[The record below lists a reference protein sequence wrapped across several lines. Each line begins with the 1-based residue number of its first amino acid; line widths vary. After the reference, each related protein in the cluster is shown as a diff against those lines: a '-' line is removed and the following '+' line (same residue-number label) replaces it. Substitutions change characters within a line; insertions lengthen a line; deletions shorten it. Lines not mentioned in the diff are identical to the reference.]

1 MRRNVRLQE
10 LEQVAKVRDYE
21 RCFSLDHRTTNR
33 QGNLWSLYQ
42 NGQKDMILMNCHAA
56 CIYLPREI
64 FIPCETLSL
73 RELTMQ
79 VLLDLELYRILKD
92 DAVSGLPSVK

>member
-1 MRRNVRLQE
+1 MP
-10 LEQVAKVRDYE
+10 K
-21 RCFSLDHRTTNR
+21 
-33 QGNLWSLYQ
+33 
-42 NGQKDMILMNCHAA
+42 GQKDMILMNCHTA

-79 VLLDLELYRILKD
+79 VLLDLKLCRILKN
-92 DAVSGLPSVK
+92 DAISGLPSVR

>member
-1 MRRNVRLQE
+1 MS
-10 LEQVAKVRDYE
+10 K
-21 RCFSLDHRTTNR
+21 
-33 QGNLWSLYQ
+33 
-42 NGQKDMILMNCHAA
+42 GQTDMILMNCHAA

-79 VLLDLELYRILKD
+79 VLLDLELHRILKD
-92 DAVSGLPSVK
+92 DAVSGLPSVR

>member
-1 MRRNVRLQE
+1 MS
-10 LEQVAKVRDYE
+10 K
-21 RCFSLDHRTTNR
+21 S
-33 QGNLWSLYQ
+33 
-42 NGQKDMILMNCHAA
+42 QKDMILMNCHVA

-79 VLLDLELYRILKD
+79 VLLDLELYRILKN
-92 DAVSGLPSVK
+92 DAVSGLPSVR

>member
-1 MRRNVRLQE
+1 MS
-10 LEQVAKVRDYE
+10 K
-21 RCFSLDHRTTNR
+21 
-33 QGNLWSLYQ
+33 
-42 NGQKDMILMNCHAA
+42 GQKDMILMNCHAE
-56 CIYLPREI
+56 CVYLPREI

-92 DAVSGLPSVK
+92 DAVSGLPSVR

>member
-1 MRRNVRLQE
+1 MS
-10 LEQVAKVRDYE
+10 K
-21 RCFSLDHRTTNR
+21 
-33 QGNLWSLYQ
+33 
-42 NGQKDMILMNCHAA
+42 GQIDMILMNCHAA

-79 VLLDLELYRILKD
+79 VLLDLELYRILKN
-92 DAVSGLPSVK
+92 DAVSGLPSVS

>member
-1 MRRNVRLQE
+1 MS
-10 LEQVAKVRDYE
+10 K
-21 RCFSLDHRTTNR
+21 
-33 QGNLWSLYQ
+33 
-42 NGQKDMILMNCHAA
+42 GQKHMILMNCHAA

-79 VLLDLELYRILKD
+79 VLLDLELYRILKN
-92 DAVSGLPSVK
+92 DAVSGLPSVRENQAS

>member
-1 MRRNVRLQE
+1 MS
-10 LEQVAKVRDYE
+10 K
-21 RCFSLDHRTTNR
+21 
-33 QGNLWSLYQ
+33 
-42 NGQKDMILMNCHAA
+42 GQKDMILMNCHGA

-79 VLLDLELYRILKD
+79 VLLDLELYRILKN
-92 DAVSGLPSVK
+92 DAVSGLPSVR

>member
-1 MRRNVRLQE
+1 MS
-10 LEQVAKVRDYE
+10 K
-21 RCFSLDHRTTNR
+21 
-33 QGNLWSLYQ
+33 
-42 NGQKDMILMNCHAA
+42 GQKDMILMNCHAV

-79 VLLDLELYRILKD
+79 LLLDLELYRILKD
-92 DAVSGLPSVK
+92 DAVSGLPSVR

>member
-1 MRRNVRLQE
+1 MS
-10 LEQVAKVRDYE
+10 K
-21 RCFSLDHRTTNR
+21 
-33 QGNLWSLYQ
+33 
-42 NGQKDMILMNCHAA
+42 GQKDMILMNCHAA

-79 VLLDLELYRILKD
+79 VLLDLELYRILKN
-92 DAVSGLPSVK
+92 DAVSGLPSVSKNQAS